1 VDHVVRSVGQN
12 RAIGRFLVAAAPVLG
27 VVGAY
32 SSFVRRIR
40 RKLRLNGHRLAESR
54 KDFYLR
60 MWRDA
65 AARVG
70 AHVTLL
76 TDGSVQIAKN
86 GRTLRAQENI
96 TSLEPA
102 TTLRRAEDKPAVRDL
117 LARSHIAVPRCIVI
131 GVDEF
136 DKAVRMLEVSPHP
149 LVVKPAEATSGG
161 AGVTTNITTVPQL
174 VAAVAWARGF
184 SPRILVE
191 EQLAGD
197 CYRVLVMDGEVLDI
211 VMRRPPTVI
220 GDGVSTISR
229 LIRLENSLRRREGAT
244 RAHCLIGYDPDLRNT
259 LMSQGL
265 SLRSRPSLG
274 DVVVLKQVINDN
286 RTCDNV
292 PANNRL
298 CSAIL
303 ESACKAAQIVGVRL
317 AGIDIICGDPTV
329 PLDVSGGAVIEVNA
343 APGLYYH
350 YNRDTHEDAPIA
362 DRVLNRTFNLAAT
375 GQGMTASGAY
385 V

>member
-1 VDHVVRSVGQN
+1 VDYVVRSVGQK

-27 VVGAY
+27 AVGAY
-32 SSFVRRIR
+32 SSIVRRIR

-54 KDFYLR
+54 KEFYFR

-70 AHVTLL
+70 AHATLL
-76 TDGSVQIAKN
+76 TDGSVQITKN

-102 TTLRRAEDKPAVRDL
+102 MTLRRAENKPAVRDL
-117 LARSHIAVPRCIVI
+117 LASSCIAVPRCIVI

-161 AGVTTNITTVPQL
+161 AGVTTNVTTVPQL
-174 VAAVAWARGF
+174 GAAVAWACGF
-184 SPRILVE
+184 NPRILVE
-191 EQLAGD
+191 EQLTGD

-211 VMRRPPTVI
+211 VMRQPPTVL

-229 LIRLENSLRRREGAT
+229 LIRLENRLRRREGAT
-244 RAHCLIGYDPDLRNT
+244 RAQCLIGYDPDLRNT
-259 LMSQGL
+259 LTRQGL
-265 SLRSRPSLG
+265 SLRSRPARG
-274 DVVVLKQVINDN
+274 DVVILKQVINDN
-286 RTCDNV
+286 CIRDNL

-303 ESACKAAQIVGVRL
+303 EAACKAAQLVGVRL

-329 PLDVSGGAVIEVNA
+329 PLDVSGGAIIEINA

-350 YNRDTHEDAPIA
+350 YNRDTLEDTPIA
-362 DRVLNRTFNLAAT
+362 DRVLNRAFNLAAT
-375 GQGMTASGAY
+375 DQGTKPSGAY